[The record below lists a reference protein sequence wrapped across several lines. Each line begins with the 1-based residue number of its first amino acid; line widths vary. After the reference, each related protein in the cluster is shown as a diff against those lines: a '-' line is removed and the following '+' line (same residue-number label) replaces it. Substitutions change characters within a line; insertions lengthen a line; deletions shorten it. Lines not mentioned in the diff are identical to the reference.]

1 MVLGAIAHAS
11 HIPARPRIRP
21 EIPEAVEH
29 DIVGFTAANQG
40 ITVIAVAEEA
50 MGLIRQFHDGSV
62 RIRVSDQIGAAGRNG
77 GTVAEG
83 VPVIMSTFNISSIAG
98 VGEGV
103 IRQGNR
109 SLRGVENLQI
119 FVVTAA
125 FGVFGEEK
133 RRHSSLIDHH
143 IVISANEHQF
153 IALLRR
159 VEGRHSGVSRDT
171 NGQYSPRRLAFTPS
185 LEFIL

>member
-1 MVLGAIAHAS
+1 MVLSAIAHAS

-29 DIVGFTAANQG
+29 DIVRLTAANQG

-125 FGVFGEEK
+125 FGVFGEK
-133 RRHSSLIDHH
+133 QRAQA
-143 IVISANEHQF
+143 VSAWRGLGNTLKKGILSKYHPF
-153 IALLRR
+153 AVVRGCTACSRPVAVALDM
-159 VEGRHSGVSRDT
+159 G
-171 NGQYSPRRLAFTPS
+171 
-185 LEFIL
+185 